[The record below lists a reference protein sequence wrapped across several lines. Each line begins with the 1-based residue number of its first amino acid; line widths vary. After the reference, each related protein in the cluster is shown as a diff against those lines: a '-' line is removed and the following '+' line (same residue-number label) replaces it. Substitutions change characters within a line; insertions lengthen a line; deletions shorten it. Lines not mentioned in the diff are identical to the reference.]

1 MKTALALFCFL
12 LISCLTQAQVTPKPS
27 DLLGT
32 WKVVRIE
39 MVQGSDTLFV
49 ADKTSGTVFS
59 KTFKDALAND
69 TSMTE
74 EVKQKTMSAMQF
86 EVGLLLNME
95 ISFLKKNVYKVLLHS
110 NKVEGTY
117 SWDKKNKKLTT
128 FLKDYKEEFSAVL
141 INKQLVLTD
150 KNQLKTV
157 IYERADN

>member
-1 MKTALALFCFL
+1 MKTGLALFLFLFVSCF
-12 LISCLTQAQVTPKPS
+12 TQAQVTPKKS

-49 ADKTSGTVFS
+49 ADKTSGAVFS

-74 EVKQKTMSAMQF
+74 EAKQKTMTAMQF

-95 ISFLKKNVYKVLLHS
+95 ISFLKKDVYAVVLHS

-117 SWDKKNKKLTT
+117 AWDKKNKKLTT
-128 FLKDYKEEFSAVL
+128 FLKDYKEESSVVL

-150 KNQLKTV
+150 KDQLKRLV
-157 IYERADN
+157 YEKL